1 MERRSQLLAGL
12 LVSAMLVLVLTTDAQ
27 NPKGKYGTFALTNA
41 TIETITKGTI
51 SNGTV
56 ILQGGKITSVGTNIA
71 VPEGAEVINCN
82 GLKIYPGMIDGGTQ
96 LGLSE
101 VGSDKKT
108 QDFNESGEVIPQ
120 LKALTAVNPNSVGIP
135 VTRVSGV
142 TATLAK
148 PEGGLFPGTAA
159 LINLYGYTPDQ
170 MFGGFEC
177 VVMNFPNTSR
187 RGFFDRRSEEELKK
201 AAEKSLKQL
210 NDVWEKAVQYYK
222 LDSATK
228 GRGLSYYPE
237 MEALLPIV
245 KGEQYLMIEVNAS
258 KDIQSALKWVKE
270 KKIKKVILSG
280 VAEGWRVADKIAAQ
294 QIPVVAGPV
303 IAIPTREYDRYD
315 QMYTNPGLM
324 KKAGVKVAIRSA
336 DSDNVR
342 NLPYHA
348 GFAAAYGMGK
358 EDALKAITIVPA
370 EIFGVDNKLGSIE
383 VGKNA
388 TLFVCDG
395 DPMETKT
402 QIKHVF
408 IDGWMVPMV
417 SRQTLLY
424 DEFLERDPG
433 VKKN

>member
-1 MERRSQLLAGL
+1 M
-12 LVSAMLVLVLTTDAQ
+12 
-27 NPKGKYGTFALTNA
+27 
-41 TIETITKGTI
+41 
-51 SNGTV
+51 
-56 ILQGGKITSVGTNIA
+56 
-71 VPEGAEVINCN
+71 
-82 GLKIYPGMIDGGTQ
+82 
-96 LGLSE
+96 
-101 VGSDKKT
+101 
-108 QDFNESGEVIPQ
+108 
-120 LKALTAVNPNSVGIP
+120 
-135 VTRVSGV
+135 
-142 TATLAK
+142 
-148 PEGGLFPGTAA
+148 
-159 LINLYGYTPDQ
+159 
-170 MFGGFEC
+170 
-177 VVMNFPNTSR
+177 VMNFPNTSR